1 MAGIPAGGYVAQQRY
16 QPGLPPNRYKQH
28 PAAAAAAARAAA
40 ASAAAAAAAAGGPSP
55 SVAAAATL
63 RSMGA
68 PAAIL
73 RELQHQLHPHQL
85 HGLQVGLSNGSVKPM
100 HQIAPVVVPGLV
112 FPGQQQ
118 PGQLPVE
125 QAMLSKMTTDLQKL
139 SRHCLAVQHFV
150 AQFRHELTADP
161 AAVEA
166 AAVVTPGGQS
176 AQAHVARTLV
186 ILDGCMKQQQAL
198 QQLLADT
205 IQLLQPALTEEERLK
220 LHVNSQ
226 QLAPAVDTLAASLGQ
241 ACKAVLGAAVA
252 QDAAACAA
260 AAANPGAAIS
270 AGALLAASSG
280 GLVAMQ
286 QALAPGLDK
295 IPPGSARAQRMARL
309 SKAIR
314 ASQDNMAVA
323 KKVLSGV

>member
-1 MAGIPAGGYVAQQRY
+1 
-16 QPGLPPNRYKQH
+16 
-28 PAAAAAAARAAA
+28 
-40 ASAAAAAAAAGGPSP
+40 
-55 SVAAAATL
+55 
-63 RSMGA
+63 MGA

-73 RELQHQLHPHQL
+73 RELQHQLHPHQQL
-85 HGLQVGLSNGSVKPM
+85 QGLQVGLSSSVKPM
-100 HQIAPVVVPGLV
+100 HQAAAAVVSGPV

-118 PGQLPVE
+118 ASQQASQLPAE

-139 SRHCLAVQHFV
+139 SRHCLAVQHFE

-186 ILDGCMKQQQAL
+186 VLDGCMKQQQAL

-205 IQLLQPALTEEERLK
+205 VQLLQPALTEEERAK

-226 QLAPAVDTLAASLGQ
+226 QLAPAVDALAASLGQ

-260 AAANPGAAIS
+260 AAANPGAVVS
-270 AGALLAASSG
+270 PGALVAAGSA
-280 GLVAMQ
+280 GLVAIQ